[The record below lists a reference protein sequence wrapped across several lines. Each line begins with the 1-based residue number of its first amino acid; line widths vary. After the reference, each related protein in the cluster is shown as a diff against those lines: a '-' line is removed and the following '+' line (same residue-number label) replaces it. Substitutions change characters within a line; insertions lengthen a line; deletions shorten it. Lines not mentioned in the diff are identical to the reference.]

1 MFLNQA
7 FFHLYLGHISDLR
20 KLFTLPKGT
29 TMASGNVTGI
39 CIELQEMES
48 CNCCDVRNQTPVM
61 AKRDMVAESISNTS
75 RLVENVSTPSS
86 QSCSPPHPATTEN
99 VLKTFRALFGSWN
112 PTPTELFEQ
121 MLDASVREPV
131 DTTPNTRRLPTKFG
145 TGPPKIYSPTSTPSK
160 NRVALRY
167 TRR

>member
-1 MFLNQA
+1 
-7 FFHLYLGHISDLR
+7 
-20 KLFTLPKGT
+20 
-29 TMASGNVTGI
+29 MASGNVTEV
-39 CIELQEMES
+39 CIELQEMEN

-86 QSCSPPHPATTEN
+86 QQSCSPPHPATTGN
-99 VLKTFRALFGSWN
+99 VLKTSRALFGSWN

-131 DTTPNTRRLPTKFG
+131 DTTPNTRRLPPKFG
-145 TGPPKIYSPTSTPSK
+145 TGPPAIYSPTSTPSK
-160 NRVALRY
+160 NRIALRY
-167 TRR
+167 TRK